1 MKITTS
7 EINVLSLL
15 LTPPY
20 YDQFAWCRRDLISI
34 PFSMNIDWQCVGRLH
49 HLYAIMNT
57 RQAKQLYPIGET
69 VIPHRRNSYTPQ
81 AKQLYPIGET
91 SETSRQKL
99 GDWFREHLPDVERND
114 NDTSNQKL
122 AILISLIIATKHGI
136 LRFPV
141 SLHHCNTENCKNRE
155 IKVHVYAKRQT

>member
-34 PFSMNIDWQCVGRLH
+34 PFSMDIDWQCVGRLH
-49 HLYAIMNT
+49 HLYAIMCN
-57 RQAKQLYPIGET
+57 
-69 VIPHRRNSYTPQ
+69 TPQ

-99 GDWFREHLPDVERND
+99 GDWFREHLPDVERID

-155 IKVHVYAKRQT
+155 IKMHVYAKRQT